1 LISQKAADHFWPP
14 DESRP
19 YRRGVFIGAT
29 RCFFVSEH
37 NRRLTEDQI
46 GTTLTNAE
54 VVWNPHLAPIDGPI
68 PWPDSADEY
77 LRMACV
83 ARLYLLDKGQDIH
96 ALVLPSRAEGLP
108 LPLVEAMMCGRPVVV
123 TSVGG
128 NAEVVEEGVTGFLAA
143 PDENSLDAA
152 LEKAWARRADLS
164 EMGRLASVR
173 IRELVQADPAK
184 DFADALLEIIDSPG
198 GRKTR
203 SRRDRTGG

>member
-1 LISQKAADHFWPP
+1 MEGS
-14 DESRP
+14 
-19 YRRGVFIGAT
+19 
-29 RCFFVSEH
+29 
-37 NRRLTEDQI
+37 
-46 GTTLTNAE
+46 
-54 VVWNPHLAPIDGPI
+54 
-68 PWPDSADEY
+68 
-77 LRMACV
+77 
-83 ARLYLLDKGQDIH
+83 RLYVSFYGSGANRDALTSLAMRLDLRNVSFEGQTADVASIWKNHH